1 MLPTVPVSVS
11 VPEPEP
17 ATVTLPPEVAASVPA
32 PTLSVSVKLE
42 PGESISASVT
52 PVQTAKGVVHRVRVG
67 PFASEA
73 EAEAALRKIHQA
85 GQPGIL
91 VPQ

>member
-1 MLPTVPVSVS
+1 M
-11 VPEPEP
+11 
-17 ATVTLPPEVAASVPA
+17 
-32 PTLSVSVKLE
+32 
-42 PGESISASVT
+42 T

-73 EAEAALRKIHQA
+73 EAEAALKKIHQA